1 MKWVLLSPLVGKEAE
16 TGLQKSA
23 TDSTVGKHDGR
34 ILTVLRKSKAFLFHT
49 TPLPLIGIKT
59 QESHSPI
66 LLGLGNPSKG
76 KFTRWKVLFI
86 PKVSHFMLQ
95 AVLFSVFLHPG
106 TMRFFFEFSEHSWER
121 NQQGYLNHLPHQLTL
136 SWEALKTM

>member
-23 TDSTVGKHDGR
+23 TDSTVGKHHGT
-34 ILTVLRKSKAFLFHT
+34 ILTILRKSKAFLFHT
-49 TPLPLIGIKT
+49 TPLLLCGIKT

-66 LLGLGNPSKG
+66 LLGLGNPSKE
-76 KFTRWKVLFI
+76 KFIRWKVLFI
-86 PKVSHFMLQ
+86 PKVSHFVLQ
-95 AVLFSVFLHPG
+95 SVLFSGFFRPS

-121 NQQGYLNHLPHQLTL
+121 NQQGYLNHLPHQLIL